1 MKKTILVLVV
11 LALFIITTF
20 ADANV
25 LKIKNCNLNPPP
37 ETPSAPLGSTFL
49 KVGYSYDFIV
59 SSFDF
64 DGDRIQYQFDWDS
77 TGFKDYSCWTELFPS
92 GQSISFSHSW
102 SLPGIYV
109 VKVRAQDEHG
119 AISTWS
125 DGLTVTVN
133 YENQRRNIMLTGFW
147 QPTSQMIVR
156 FSTDPY
162 VNPDG
167 WQGENWENLG
177 YDIYS
182 FVAKE
187 YYNNNGTWEMSYQQI
202 WNEYWDIVNQLHPV
216 AIIGFGQGGKENTWR
231 IENKA
236 VNWKKWYLDEEGK
249 QPSPNP
255 PDDTVCPG
263 YIRFSTLPIRQI
275 EKAINNQTSI
285 NAEINYLGTPG
296 FYICAYIAYLQLWYK
311 AQHSDSNDEFL
322 CKAAGFIHVNKNV
335 SLEDCIEA
343 TNITIRN
350 TVEKVNKEIIVNEIK
365 STELLSNIKTINQN
379 TKIQNIND
387 LSQKTINHL
396 YIQIQERILKKL
408 PITLPILRNV
418 LV

>member
-25 LKIKNCNLNPPP
+25 LKIKNCNLNPLP

-77 TGFKDYSCWTELFPS
+77 TGFKDYSCWTELS
-92 GQSISFSHSW
+92 LSAQTINFSHSW
-102 SLPGIYV
+102 SFPGIYV

-216 AIIGFGQGGKENTWR
+216 AIIGFFETLLTFIMLTGVGIPQFLKVSANFSVKSLVLSPDR
-231 IENKA
+231 IDSMAAKLVPPA
-236 VNWKKWYLDEEGK
+236 PPTSK
-249 QPSPNP
+249 PSN
-255 PDDTVCPG
+255 
-263 YIRFSTLPIRQI
+263 SM
-275 EKAINNQTSI
+275 
-285 NAEINYLGTPG
+285 
-296 FYICAYIAYLQLWYK
+296 
-311 AQHSDSNDEFL
+311 
-322 CKAAGFIHVNKNV
+322 
-335 SLEDCIEA
+335 
-343 TNITIRN
+343 
-350 TVEKVNKEIIVNEIK
+350 
-365 STELLSNIKTINQN
+365 
-379 TKIQNIND
+379 
-387 LSQKTINHL
+387 
-396 YIQIQERILKKL
+396 
-408 PITLPILRNV
+408 
-418 LV
+418 